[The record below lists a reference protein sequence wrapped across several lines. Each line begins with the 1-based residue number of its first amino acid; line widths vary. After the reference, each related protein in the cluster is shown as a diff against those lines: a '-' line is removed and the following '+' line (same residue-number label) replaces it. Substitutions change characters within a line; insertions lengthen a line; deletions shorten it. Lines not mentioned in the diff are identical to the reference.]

1 MALTTR
7 NRVEASL
14 TGEGPLAASVG
25 RPEVGP
31 QLAVAAADSTT
42 TTCRLVLKLLP
53 GNVMTKLLRT
63 SCRLDS
69 GFEMEMQMDL
79 MEKMVEESEERTKKM
94 VEERIMKLI
103 GESEESMLLFLK
115 QRIIPELIES
125 LTGIFKEMIQESEDR
140 TMARVQGNQMDIF
153 EGTMQ
158 HSKDRMM
165 PQVGE
170 NQTGI
175 FKRMIQE
182 SEDRTMMQARRAQM
196 DLHKRM
202 MKESEGQV
210 MARVRALLARWGLT
224 PRDQQGMIQE
234 GSDRSRHH
242 GNNRAFG
249 SMSSDGHS
257 RNALRDQHAMMQQ
270 DSDHCRNNSSN
281 EGLELIPS
289 DVSSRNAFRL
299 TRQDT
304 SRQMNPQFS
313 ISALEDKLQ
322 NQSITDTAREEP
334 QFPGY
339 RTNFKIAVDILSAKP
354 PVGSYQLAQ
363 ITRPWFPAELTREKQ
378 AQYDSDREIVSAM
391 IALTR
396 SMDDMGDMMTE
407 STLNLWNIAIL
418 VYQETPYWLLS
429 AHHGFSCKNV
439 NDQVEMGEIT
449 HEALWPLEF
458 VHQLADI
465 IVHPLFACRPN
476 GAFFRLALQ
485 FAIACRYPFACAWD
499 ISNLVTASGIECPL
513 IAALQEDMLGAV
525 AKSTDNDGFH
535 RFVMYSG
542 ITVYQRL
549 GIIHEVFESDEPDFS
564 PSQEAKLLLELGRLI
579 PEVPGPKAIEDLKR
593 ESLGDKRCVFF
604 VNKGDLDKI
613 QQALDNVAPDQ
624 STSGQVTTIKTSVH
638 SEFRAISR
646 ETLKGQMEDA
656 YRHEMY
662 LRKAFNDRTAL
673 LNTDILI

>member
-1 MALTTR
+1 METQT
-7 NRVEASL
+7 
-14 TGEGPLAASVG
+14 
-25 RPEVGP
+25 EVI
-31 QLAVAAADSTT
+31 
-42 TTCRLVLKLLP
+42 K
-53 GNVMTKLLRT
+53 
-63 SCRLDS
+63 
-69 GFEMEMQMDL
+69 
-79 MEKMVEESEERTKKM
+79 KMLEEYEERTKKL
-94 VEERIMKLI
+94 VEENNEHMIYW
-103 GESEESMLLFLK
+103 
-115 QRIIPELIES
+115 
-125 LTGIFKEMIQESEDR
+125 FKERLMPRLVETQTDISKRMIQESEDRTMTQIQKMIQESENR

-153 EGTMQ
+153 EGMIQ
-158 HSKDRMM
+158 HSKERMM
-165 PQVGE
+165 PQFGE
-170 NQTGI
+170 NQTAI

-202 MKESEGQV
+202 MKECEGRV
-210 MARVRALLARWGLT
+210 MAQVRPSLARCGLVS
-224 PRDQQGMIQE
+224 RDQQAMIQE

-242 GNNRAFG
+242 GNNRGFG
-249 SMSSDGHS
+249 SISSDRRS
-257 RNALRDQHAMMQQ
+257 RNALRDQHAMIQQ
-270 DSDHCRNNSSN
+270 DSDRCRNNSSN
-281 EGLELIPS
+281 KDFELIPS
-289 DVSSRNAFRL
+289 NASSRNAFRL

-313 ISALEDKLQ
+313 ISALRDKLQ
-322 NQSITDTAREEP
+322 NQSITDTAREGP
-334 QFPGY
+334 QLPGY

-354 PVGSYQLAQ
+354 PVQSFQLAQ
-363 ITRPWFPAELTREKQ
+363 ITRPWFPAELTGEKQ
-378 AQYDSDREIVSAM
+378 AQYDSDRGIVSAM
-391 IALTR
+391 IELTR

-458 VHQLADI
+458 VHQLANI
-465 IVHPLFACRPN
+465 ILHPFFACRPN
-476 GAFFRLALQ
+476 GAFFRLVLQ

-499 ISNLVTASGIECPL
+499 ISNLVTASDIECPL
-513 IAALQEDMLGAV
+513 LATLQEDMLGAV

-542 ITVYQRL
+542 ITVHQRL

-564 PSQEAKLLLELGRLI
+564 PSQEAEFLLELGRLT
-579 PEVPGPKAIEDLKR
+579 PEAPGREAIEDLKR

-613 QQALDNVAPDQ
+613 QQVLDKVAPDQ
-624 STSGQVTTIKTSVH
+624 STSDQVATIETSVH
-638 SEFRAISR
+638 SEFRAISH

-656 YRHEMY
+656 YRHEMH
-662 LRKAFNDRTAL
+662 LRKAFNDRAAL
-673 LNTDILI
+673 LNEDVLI

>member
-1 MALTTR
+1 MALTTK
-7 NRVEASL
+7 NRVEARL
-14 TGEGPLAASVG
+14 TGEGSLAASVG

-42 TTCRLVLKLLP
+42 ACRLILKLLP

-63 SCRLDS
+63 PGRLDS
-69 GFEMEMQMDL
+69 GFEMETQVDL
-79 MEKMVEESEERTKKM
+79 MEKMVEESEERIMKRVRENQLDVGRM
-94 VEERIMKLI
+94 IQDSEER
-103 GESEESMLLFLK
+103 
-115 QRIIPELIES
+115 
-125 LTGIFKEMIQESEDR
+125 
-140 TMARVQGNQMDIF
+140 TMTRVQGNQMDIF
-153 EGTMQ
+153 EGMIQ
-158 HSKDRMM
+158 HSKERRI

-182 SEDRTMMQARRAQM
+182 SEDRIMMQARRAQI

-202 MKESEGQV
+202 MKESEGRV
-210 MARVRALLARWGLT
+210 MARVRALLARCGIT
-224 PRDQQGMIQE
+224 SRDQQGMIQE

-242 GNNRAFG
+242 GNNGGFE
-249 SMSSDGHS
+249 SISSDGRS
-257 RNALRDQHAMMQQ
+257 QNALRDQRALMQQ
-270 DSDHCRNNSSN
+270 DSDRCRHNSSN
-281 EGLELIPS
+281 GGFELITS
-289 DVSSRNAFRL
+289 DARSRDALRL

-304 SRQMNPQFS
+304 SRQMAQLS
-313 ISALEDKLQ
+313 ISGLRDQFQ
-322 NQSITDTAREEP
+322 NQSVTDTAREGT
-334 QFPGY
+334 QLPGY

-354 PVGSYQLAQ
+354 PVQSYQLAQ
-363 ITRPWFPAELTREKQ
+363 ITRPWFPAELTKEKQ
-378 AQYDSDREIVSAM
+378 AQYDSDRGIVSAM
-391 IALTR
+391 IELTR
-396 SMDDMGDMMTE
+396 SMDDMGDMMNE
-407 STLNLWNIAIL
+407 STLNLWNITIL
-418 VYQETPYWLLS
+418 VYQESPYWLLS

-458 VHQLADI
+458 VHQLGNI
-465 IVHPLFACRPN
+465 IVHPFFACRPN

-499 ISNLVTASGIECPL
+499 ISNLVTESGIECPL

-542 ITVYQRL
+542 ITVHQRL

-564 PSQEAKLLLELGRLI
+564 PSQEAAFLLELGRLT
-579 PEVPGPKAIEDLKR
+579 PEAPGREAIEDLKR

-604 VNKGDLDKI
+604 VKKGDLDKI
-613 QQALDNVAPDQ
+613 QQVLDKVAPDQ
-624 STSGQVTTIKTSVH
+624 STSDQVTTIETSVH
-638 SEFRAISR
+638 SEFRAISH

-656 YRHEMY
+656 YRHEMH
-662 LRKAFNDRTAL
+662 LRKAFNDRAAL
-673 LNTDILI
+673 LNEDVLI